1 MGKPLKVLIV
11 EDCEDD
17 VLLLKLRLRQ
27 GGYQVQ
33 SRWVDSS
40 SALSQALTEERWDV
54 VLSDYS
60 LPSFTAIDALFML
73 QKKGLDLPFIIV
85 SGAIGEETAV
95 AAMKAGAHDYVMKD
109 NLARLVPAIERE
121 MREAAMRH
129 ERRQAEKALKESEQ
143 ENRELSREFRAL
155 LDNIPDSL
163 TLLDQD
169 MRVVWSNLSTA
180 KLLNRTP
187 NELEGQYCHELWPH
201 CTAQEGECPIRKSFA
216 SCQVEK
222 GIIRTEDDRTW
233 GVRAFP
239 VSNHQGQMVS
249 VIKMATDITR
259 QIQLQ
264 EEASRAGQLAS
275 LGELAAGVAHEI
287 NNPINGII
295 NYAQILADEFD
306 ESHEGREIVREIIG
320 EGERVA
326 NIVRNLLDF
335 AKARSEVKSPVA
347 VEDVVAASLA
357 LTKSQLNRDGINLFV
372 DMNPDLPPVMAHLQ
386 QIQQV
391 VLNLISN
398 ARYAL
403 NQKYPTPHDKKVLH
417 IESEVCSNRGRR
429 FVRLSFLDRGIGIPA
444 AILPKVM
451 DPFYSTKPSGSGTG
465 LGLSISHGIVKD
477 HEGNLRLF
485 SEEGRYTRVV
495 VDLPI
500 HQSDRHEPEAG
511 RVGSNA

>member
-1 MGKPLKVLIV
+1 MSKPLKVLIV

-27 GGYQVQ
+27 GGYQIHT
-33 SRWVDSS
+33 RWVDS
-40 SALSQALTEERWDV
+40 AATLNQALTAETWDV

-109 NLARLVPAIERE
+109 NLARLLPAIERE
-121 MREAAMRH
+121 MREAAIRR
-129 ERRQAEKALKESEQ
+129 ERRRAEEALKESER

-163 TLLDQD
+163 TLLDSDRQ
-169 MRVVWSNLSTA
+169 VVWANLSTA
-180 KLLNRTP
+180 KLLDRNP
-187 NELEGQYCHELWPH
+187 EGLEGLHCNELWPD
-201 CTAQEGECPIRKSFA
+201 CTAREEDCPVLRSFL

-222 GIIRTEDDRTW
+222 GVIRTEDARTW

-239 VSNHQGQMVS
+239 VSNQHGQVVS
-249 VIKMATDITR
+249 VIKMASDITR
-259 QIQLQ
+259 QIQLR

-295 NYAQILADEFD
+295 NYAQILADQFD
-306 ESHEGREIVREIIG
+306 KDDDSREIVREIID

-326 NIVRNLLDF
+326 NIVKNLLNF
-335 AKARSEVKSPVA
+335 AKARPEVKQPVV
-347 VEDVVAASLA
+347 VEDILAAALA
-357 LTKSQLNRDGINLFV
+357 LTKSQLNRDGIRLLV
-372 DMNPDLPPVMAHLQ
+372 DMTPDLPPVLAHLQ

-391 VLNLISN
+391 VLNVISN

-403 NQKYPTPHDKKVLH
+403 NQKYPERSEKKLFH
-417 IESEVCSNRGRR
+417 IETETCTVQGKL
-429 FVRLSFLDRGIGIPA
+429 FARLSFLDRGIGIAA

-465 LGLSISHGIVKD
+465 LGLSISHGIIKD
-477 HEGNLRLF
+477 HGGEIRIF
-485 SEEGRYTRVV
+485 SEQGRYTRVV
-495 VDLPI
+495 IDLPLA
-500 HQSDRHEPEAG
+500 EANSQLQLQEGSGGG
-511 RVGSNA
+511 R